1 MTECFFYRVDLF
13 RFNLLIIN
21 SRLMYDILNKPALE
35 VSFRKHSNLK
45 VFIHFTDAVK
55 IFFLSR
61 YLHFML

>member
-1 MTECFFYRVDLF
+1 
-13 RFNLLIIN
+13 
-21 SRLMYDILNKPALE
+21 MYDILNKPALE